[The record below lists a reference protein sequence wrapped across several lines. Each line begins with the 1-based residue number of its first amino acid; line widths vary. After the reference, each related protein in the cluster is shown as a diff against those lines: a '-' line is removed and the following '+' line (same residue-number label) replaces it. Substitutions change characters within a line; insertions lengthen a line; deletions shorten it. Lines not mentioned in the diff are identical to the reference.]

1 VSANARTL
9 SRSRDRT
16 INSLSDLDLIWIQ
29 RIQLP
34 FHPAARIPRWELP
47 EVALTRVWRPIS
59 SSSNRI
65 KLSKRRVFN
74 SRIITEAA
82 CPVSHLSHSR
92 DSVANARVNSINSAT
107 CSSRFSRNQ
116 EHGCRKSGDFYQA
129 RIPGFFNASRGS
141 KGSRFKSNSLRRYRR
156 F

>member
-9 SRSRDRT
+9 SRPRDRI
-16 INSLSDLDLIWIQ
+16 INSLSDLDLIWMQ

-34 FHPAARIPRWELP
+34 FHPASLAGNFRKWHLRK
-47 EVALTRVWRPIS
+47 RPIS
-59 SSSNRI
+59 SSSSRI
-65 KLSKRRVFN
+65 ELSKRRVFN
-74 SRIITEAA
+74 SRMVTEAV

-92 DSVANARVNSINSAT
+92 DSIANARVNSINSAT

-141 KGSRFKSNSLRRYRR
+141 KGSRFKNNSLRRYRR